1 MLDFH
6 DEVLLVDFGSSKK
19 VKQGIFETDKEVDEN
34 DGMTTTGFVGTIHY
48 MAPEIV

>member
-19 VKQGIFETDKEVDEN
+19 VKQSLFETDQEINEN
-34 DGMTTTGFVGTIHY
+34 YGMTTTGFVGTIHY